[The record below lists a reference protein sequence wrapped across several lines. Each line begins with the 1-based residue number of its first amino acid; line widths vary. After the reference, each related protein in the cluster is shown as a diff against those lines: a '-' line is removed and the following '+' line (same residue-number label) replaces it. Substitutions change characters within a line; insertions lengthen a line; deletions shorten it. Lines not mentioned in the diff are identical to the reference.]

1 MLSHKSSDSWTHEEV
16 WLSDGWPTSTS
27 TQTLNWARLTLKFD
41 RLDDPYILSLD
52 ANDSASSSALL
63 HYKGPCSIP
72 RTHSNP
78 LTLTGT
84 ECATPCSTR

>member
-41 RLDDPYILSLD
+41 RLDDPYVLSLD

-63 HYKGPCSIP
+63 HKGIP
-72 RTHSNP
+72 ARSLVHIP
-78 LTLTGT
+78 
-84 ECATPCSTR
+84 TR